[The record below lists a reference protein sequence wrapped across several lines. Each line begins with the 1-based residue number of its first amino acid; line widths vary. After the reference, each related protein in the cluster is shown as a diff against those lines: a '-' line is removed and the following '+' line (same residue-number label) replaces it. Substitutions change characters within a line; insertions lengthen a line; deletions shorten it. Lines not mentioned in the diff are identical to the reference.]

1 MSDMNW
7 TLAEDSWQQF
17 KGTVRARWL
26 QLNDEHLDAIGGK
39 RPELLRKIQE
49 VYGLTRAE
57 ADREIKAF
65 EARNRNYRPRR

>member
-39 RPELLRKIQE
+39 RPALLRKIHWPGDT
-49 VYGLTRAE
+49 VAGGKPVAHPDTR
-57 ADREIKAF
+57 
-65 EARNRNYRPRR
+65 RP